1 VVFRLRNQND
11 PKMTFS
17 LTKGTWLDIL
27 DLAEDHGW
35 NPMGAVL
42 PGQWIEPEDDFFSYG
57 MQRMAYGNGDK
68 EEDRLVVFEDALNLA
83 DALEQAFLAY
93 EPVYL
98 PATYFLFE
106 PLDRDNHLP
115 PGIGVILATIDFCR
129 QGAFW
134 IEARQLQGGEHGYN
148 SYEHI

>member
-1 VVFRLRNQND
+1 
-11 PKMTFS
+11 MTFS
-17 LTKGTWLDIL
+17 MTNGTWFDIL

-42 PGQWIEPEDDFFSYG
+42 PGQWIEPELNFSSYG
-57 MQRMAYGNGDK
+57 ILSPANGNGDK
-68 EEDRLVVFEDALNLA
+68 EETRLVVIEDALNLA
-83 DALEQAFLAY
+83 DALERAFLAY

-98 PATYFLFE
+98 PATYFVFE
-106 PLDRDNHLP
+106 PLDRDDHLP

-134 IEARQLQGGEHGYN
+134 IEARRLLGGEPGYDSGESSGPAPTRPN
-148 SYEHI
+148 EHI